1 MTINNL
7 AFIIKGN
14 YKPMYYFRKKSSHTF
29 YAFTNIFDTRIT
41 QCYQMSTNEA
51 KKIKDRNDFQYL
63 LFKAGA

>member
-7 AFIIKGN
+7 GFITKRN
-14 YKPMYYFRKKSSHTF
+14 YKPMYYFNREKEHMF

-41 QCYQMSTNEA
+41 QCYQMSISEA